1 MKLQKT
7 PMVLLLA
14 AAIMGGGVYW
24 LESKKTVSPAVAP
37 VPVPLF
43 AGVLEADL
51 SAMTIVREGE
61 TIALTFESL
70 VGPPVN
76 GKPSAPT
83 AAQWLVA
90 MKNTKE
96 SASVA
101 EVAYLGNLLATGKRE
116 KEFGA
121 GRDRL
126 GEFGL
131 DKPMAVVEFRL
142 KNNQSHRLM
151 LGKATFNRS
160 HLYAL
165 IDPADKGDLL
175 VSLVPIEFEGAVM
188 RKVDEWKA
196 AKPSP
201 SPSVSPSSSP
211 GVSPSPSPS
220 VSPKG

>member
-24 LESKKTVSPAVAP
+24 LESRKQGADPKVAVAP
-37 VPVPLF
+37 VAAVPLF
-43 AGVLEADL
+43 AGVREADL
-51 SAMTIVREGE
+51 SAMTVTRERGE
-61 TIALTFESL
+61 TIALTFEAL

-76 GKPSAPT
+76 GKPGAGT

-90 MKNTKE
+90 IKNGKE

-116 KEFGA
+116 KVFGSS
-121 GRDRL
+121 RDRL

-131 DKPMAVVEFRL
+131 DKPMAMVEFRL

-165 IDPADKGDLL
+165 IDPGTQGDVL

-188 RKVDEWKA
+188 RQVDEWKRV
-196 AKPSP
+196 KPSPSVSVSP
-201 SPSVSPSSSP
+201 SPSVSPSA
-211 GVSPSPSPS
+211 
-220 VSPKG
+220 KN